1 MTPGEN
7 IMLASKSLVLAATA
21 VAAFSLAMAP
31 AYAEFPE
38 KPVTVIVGFGPGGG
52 VDSITR
58 AAADALSKSLGQS
71 VVVENQPGAG
81 GGLAA
86 TTVKSKPADGY
97 SLAGVISTT
106 ITFDPHSGNLAYS
119 VNDFE
124 YIAAFGV
131 FPEALVALPS
141 RNWKTFA
148 DVVAEAKTNPDGLNY
163 ASTTSLDRVVM
174 AEIAK
179 REGIVVKP
187 VPTKGG
193 AEAVAQTLGGHVDFA
208 YSSGT
213 YYAHAKAGELM
224 VLAGLGTDPVP
235 GFESAPTLK
244 SLGYE
249 ISSVNMVLFIAP
261 KGLPDDAK
269 AALIAAFDA
278 ASTAQPVL
286 DLLATRNMGSFIVT
300 GEKID
305 ALIHEQSAQFEAAV
319 K

>member
-1 MTPGEN
+1 MLTPKPLL
-7 IMLASKSLVLAATA
+7 LASVLCAAISFLT
-21 VAAFSLAMAP
+21 VPAM
-31 AYAEFPE
+31 AEFPD
-38 KPVTVIVGFGPGGG
+38 KPVTITVGFGPGGG

-58 AAADALSKSLGQS
+58 AAADALSTSLGES
-71 VVVENQPGAG
+71 IVVANQPGAG

-86 TTVKSKPADGY
+86 TALKSKPADGY
-97 SLAGVISTT
+97 SLAAVISTT
-106 ITFDPHSGNLAYS
+106 VTFDPHAGKLAYS
-119 VNDFE
+119 VDDFE

-148 DVVAEAKTNPDGLNY
+148 DVVAEAKTKPDGLNY

-174 AEIAK
+174 AAIAK
-179 REGIVVKP
+179 QEGITIKP

-213 YYAHAKAGELM
+213 YYAQAKAGALK

-235 GFESAPTLK
+235 GFETAPTLK
-244 SLGYE
+244 SLGYD
-249 ISSVNMVLFIAP
+249 ISSVNMVLYMAP
-261 KGLPDDAK
+261 KGIPDEAK
-269 AALIAAFDA
+269 AKLVAAFDA
-278 ASTAQPVL
+278 AAKAKPVL

-305 ALIHEQSAQFEAAV
+305 ALIHEQSAQFEAAA

>member
-1 MTPGEN
+1 MLTPKSF
-7 IMLASKSLVLAATA
+7 MLAATVLAAFSVTA
-21 VAAFSLAMAP
+21 AP
-31 AYAEFPE
+31 AFAEFPE
-38 KPVTVIVGFGPGGG
+38 KPVTVTVGFGPGGG

-58 AAADALSKSLGQS
+58 AAADALSTSLGES

-86 TTVKSKPADGY
+86 TTLKAKAADGY

-106 ITFDPHSGNLAYS
+106 ITFDPHTGDLAYS
-119 VNDFE
+119 VDDFE
-124 YIAAFGV
+124 YIGAFGV

-141 RNWKTFA
+141 RGWKTLA
-148 DVVAEAKTNPDGLNY
+148 DVIAEAKTKPEGLNY

-179 REGIVVKP
+179 KEGVVIKP

-213 YYAHAKAGELM
+213 YYAQAKAGELM

-244 SLGYE
+244 SLGYD
-249 ISSVNMVLFIAP
+249 ISNVNMVLYIAP
-261 KGLPDDAK
+261 KGIPDEAK
-269 AALIAAFDA
+269 AKLIAAFDA
-278 ASTAQPVL
+278 AAKAQPVL

-300 GEKID
+300 GDKID